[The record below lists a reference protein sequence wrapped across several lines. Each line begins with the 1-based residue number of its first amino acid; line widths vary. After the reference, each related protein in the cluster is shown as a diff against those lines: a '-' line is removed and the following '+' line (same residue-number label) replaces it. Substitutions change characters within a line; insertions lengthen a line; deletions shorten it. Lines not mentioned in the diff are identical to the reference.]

1 MIMKRILAGGLL
13 ALAAGLAQAGELDFY
28 LSNKSLQANYRTDT
42 AAIGYG
48 GGWLSFGGFHND
60 NGDNQLDIG
69 LSVEGAPSS
78 DQPFS
83 FGLGI
88 RGYFAFLDTPNENV
102 QALALGGVGRF
113 HIPAKMPMALAGRLY
128 YAPDITSFG
137 KADSLLDWGVDY
149 EIEVMPSA
157 TGYVGYR
164 KETIGLSGLPD
175 HDLEDRFHVG
185 VRLVF

>member
-1 MIMKRILAGGLL
+1 MTKRILAGAAL
-13 ALAAGLAQAGELDFY
+13 ALAATLAQAGELDFY
-28 LSNKSLQANYRTDT
+28 LSNKSLQARYLTDT

-48 GGWLSFGGFHND
+48 GGWLGIGGFHND
-60 NGDNQLDIG
+60 RGDNQLDIG
-69 LSVEGAPSS
+69 LSVQGTPTS

-88 RGYFAFLDTPNENV
+88 RGYFAFLDTPSENV
-102 QALALGGVGRF
+102 QALALGGLARF
-113 HIPAKMPMALAGRLY
+113 HIPAKMPMAVAGQIH
-128 YAPDITSFG
+128 YAPDITTFG
-137 KADSLLDWGVDY
+137 KGDSLLDWGLDY

-157 TGYVGYR
+157 TAYLGYR